1 MILVTIGSE
10 KFPFNR
16 LMQWIDNF
24 IHNGIISNTEPV
36 IVKYGSCLFIASQA
50 DYYSLLPENKLSK
63 LITEARLIISD
74 CSEETLNLLAK
85 ATQPLILIL
94 DNYGKDIDQNQIL
107 AEQLIQKGIPTAS
120 TQADLAKFLVAHTH
134 QLKCG

>member
-16 LMQWIDNF
+16 LMQWIDNL
-24 IHNGIISNTEPV
+24 IDESVIPTTEPV
-36 IVKYGSCLFIASQA
+36 IVKYSSCLFIASQA

-74 CSEETLNLLAK
+74 CSEENLNLLAK
-85 ATQPLILIL
+85 ATQPLILIV
-94 DNYGKDIDQNQIL
+94 DNYDKDIDQNQVV
-107 AEQLIQKGIPTAS
+107 AEQLIQKGILTAS

-134 QLKCG
+134 QLKCR